1 MCGVLPADIQKDRIG
16 RARHLATSYHVH
28 VVLKGARTIMA
39 HPDGRVYVNLTG
51 NPGMASGGMG
61 DVLTGVIAGFL
72 AQGYTPEDAIHLGVF
87 LHGAAADHLSVHTGP
102 FGYLATDVMNQL
114 PHQIR
119 ELYN

>member
-1 MCGVLPADIQKDRIG
+1 
-16 RARHLATSYHVH
+16 
-28 VVLKGARTIMA
+28 MA
-39 HPDGRVYVNLTG
+39 HPDGRVYINLTG

-72 AQGYTPEDAIHLGVF
+72 AQGYTPEDAVHLGVF
-87 LHGAAADHLSVHTGP
+87 LHRAAADFLSVHTGP

-119 ELYN
+119 KLYN

>member
-1 MCGVLPADIQKDRIG
+1 
-16 RARHLATSYHVH
+16 
-28 VVLKGARTIMA
+28 MA

-72 AQGYTPEDAIHLGVF
+72 AQGYTPEEAIHLGVF

-114 PHQIR
+114 PHQIQQ
-119 ELYN
+119 LCGV